1 MTHFLR
7 SDASPD
13 GYTLEDILIVLRKDI
28 LYRATKIM
36 DDPRPEARKVLEN
49 NVQIMSLLGEAINL
63 AEDSTTILNKAF
75 GPASQKDG
83 PRIGT
88 E

>member
-7 SDASPD
+7 SDLSPD
-13 GYTLEDILIVLRKDI
+13 GYTLEEILIVLRKDI

-36 DDPRPEARKVLEN
+36 DDPRPEAQKVLDN
-49 NVQIMSLLGEAINL
+49 NVKIMGLMGEAIQL
-63 AEDSTTILNKAF
+63 AEESTQILNKSF
-75 GPASQKDG
+75 GKSTPDG